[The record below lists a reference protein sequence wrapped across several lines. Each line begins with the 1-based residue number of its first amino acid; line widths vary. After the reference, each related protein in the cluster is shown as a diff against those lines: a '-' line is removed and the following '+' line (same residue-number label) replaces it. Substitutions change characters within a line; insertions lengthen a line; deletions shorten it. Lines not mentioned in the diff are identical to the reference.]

1 MYAVYS
7 ALLALALVVGSP
19 WFLYQAVRRRKYLD
33 GLGQRLGALPVSF
46 NLDGEPSI
54 WIHAVSVGEVL
65 AARPLADELKQRY
78 PGLKLFVSTTT
89 TAGQHLAK
97 RQIHEADGVF
107 YFPIDF
113 GWVVRRVFDR
123 VRPRLFV
130 LMEGEIWPNVLRECT
145 RREVK
150 TLVVNGR
157 VSTRS
162 FARYR
167 LIRPLLRHVLDG
179 IGSFCMQSD
188 ESARRIKALGADP
201 ARVAITGSLKFDAAA
216 LTATASPQG
225 RPRDRVLRYFRVPHE
240 RMVIVAGS
248 TMRGEELPVLRAF
261 RRIKLAMPSA
271 LLIVAPRHQ
280 DRFTEVTHIA
290 RGEGFAVLRRTEL
303 AVDADPRADVV
314 VLDSIG
320 ELASIYQIATIAF
333 VGGSLVPV
341 GGHNILE
348 PAVHGRPI
356 VFGPDMSNFAEIAEM
371 FLASGAAVQVASDP
385 DLESTLIALTTD
397 PVRRAALGAAAR
409 ALVDSNRGATAR
421 TLDVISRLL
430 PRPAVVRPFRRVH

>member
-1 MYAVYS
+1 
-7 ALLALALVVGSP
+7 
-19 WFLYQAVRRRKYLD
+19 
-33 GLGQRLGALPVSF
+33 
-46 NLDGEPSI
+46 
-54 WIHAVSVGEVL
+54 
-65 AARPLADELKQRY
+65 
-78 PGLKLFVSTTT
+78 
-89 TAGQHLAK
+89 
-97 RQIHEADGVF
+97 
-107 YFPIDF
+107 
-113 GWVVRRVFDR
+113 VRRVFDR

-167 LIRPLLRHVLDG
+167 LIRPLLRRVLAG
-179 IGSFCMQSD
+179 VGSFCMQSD
-188 ESARRIKALGADP
+188 ESARRIMELGAEP
-201 ARVAITGSLKFDAAA
+201 ARVTVTGSLKFDAAA
-216 LTATASPQG
+216 LTATTSPQG
-225 RPRDRVLRYFRVPHE
+225 RPRDRVLRYFRVSHD

-290 RGEGFAVLRRTEL
+290 RGEGFSVLRRSEL

-320 ELASIYQIATIAF
+320 ELASIYQIATVAF

-348 PAVHGRPI
+348 PAVHGRPV
-356 VFGPDMSNFAEIAEM
+356 VFGPYMSNFAEIAEM
-371 FLASGAAVQVASDP
+371 FLASGAAVQVASES
-385 DLESTLIALTTD
+385 DLESMLIALTTD

-409 ALVDSNRGATAR
+409 ALVDANRGATAR
-421 TLDVISRLL
+421 TLDVVARLL